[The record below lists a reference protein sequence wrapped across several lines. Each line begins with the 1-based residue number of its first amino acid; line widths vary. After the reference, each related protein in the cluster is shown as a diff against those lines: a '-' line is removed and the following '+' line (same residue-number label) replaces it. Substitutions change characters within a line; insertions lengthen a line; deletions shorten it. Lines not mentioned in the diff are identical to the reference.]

1 MFTVRLERIR
11 ELSATT
17 RDFRFV
23 RNDGKMTEYQPGQ
36 FFRFVFTDSKGEFE
50 RSYSLCNFEEL
61 YGGNLD
67 LVVSMVAGG
76 RATNYLF
83 DCAVGIEADVTG
95 PFGRLLLPDAPLNR
109 LVMVATSVGLAPYMP
124 MLRELES
131 RKFEQVVLLLGVRDR
146 SEFIYSNELLEYAER
161 HGFFELRLCLSR
173 EVASAAYEYDG
184 YVNEQL
190 NDLSLKSG
198 ADFVLLCGNPNMI
211 DKAWGYLRD
220 EGFKA
225 KQVVREKYVFAKE
238 KKSGA
243 KKLTEKQKRLIAE
256 KMQKYSRG

>member
-23 RNDGKMTEYQPGQ
+23 RNDSKNTDYQPGQ
-36 FFRFVFTDSKGEFE
+36 FFRFIFTDSEGEFE

-67 LVVSMVAGG
+67 LVVSMVDGG
-76 RATNYLF
+76 RATKYLF
-83 DCAVGIEADVTG
+83 NCAAGIEAQVTG
-95 PFGRLLLPDAPLNR
+95 PFGRLVLPDEPLSR

-124 MLRELES
+124 MLRILES
-131 RKFEQVVLLLGVRDR
+131 GKFEQVVLLLGVRDR
-146 SEFIYSNELLEYAER
+146 SEFIYSDELLDYAQR
-161 HGFFELRLCLSR
+161 YDFFELRLCLSR

-190 NDLSLKSG
+190 IDLSLNGS

-211 DKAWGYLRD
+211 DEAWGYLRNA
-220 EGFKA
+220 GFKA

-238 KKSGA
+238 KKSGRT
-243 KKLTEKQKRLIAE
+243 KLTEEQKRLIAE
-256 KMQKYSRG
+256 KMKKYS